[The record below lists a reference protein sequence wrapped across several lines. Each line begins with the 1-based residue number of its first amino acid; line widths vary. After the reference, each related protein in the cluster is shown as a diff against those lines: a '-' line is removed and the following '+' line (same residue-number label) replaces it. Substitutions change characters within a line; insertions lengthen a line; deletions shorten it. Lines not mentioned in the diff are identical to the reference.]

1 LRDDLV
7 PFLTAR
13 SGQALDEFARWAAAS
28 QRPLDWKLNM
38 LEYLPMSMP
47 TRQELLATFPQV
59 DDPEIQER
67 RRQIVNALLDVTPPM
82 RQQIQHEGRL
92 EGQREGRLEG
102 QRASLRR
109 VFSSRQLAVSPDD
122 DARIE
127 ACADTTVL
135 DRWLDRALTA
145 VTVAEA
151 LT

>member
-92 EGQREGRLEG
+92 EGQR
-102 QRASLRR
+102 ASLRR